1 MDIVESLYKDAF
13 ELDKFLMLN
22 NEVSLRVSAD
32 ANLRKSILLASASF
46 YERQVCD
53 LIIEYVG
60 SRTNDE
66 RVVSFVTTKA
76 ISRQYHTLF
85 DWNSNNCNSFLGL
98 FGPAFKKSF
107 TERIAMKPE
116 LDDAV
121 KLFLEIGRERNR
133 MVHQDFGQYALEKTS
148 EEICG
153 IHQNAKLFV
162 SELRASLFG
171 VEVTT
176 I

>member
-1 MDIVESLYKDAF
+1 MDIVESLYKDAS
-13 ELDKFLMLN
+13 ELDNVLMSN
-22 NEVSLRVSAD
+22 NEISLRISAD

-46 YERQVCD
+46 YERQICD
-53 LIIEYVG
+53 LIIDYVEL
-60 SRTNDE
+60 RTKDE
-66 RVVSFVTTKA
+66 RVVSFVSARA

-98 FGPAFKKSF
+98 FGAAFKKSF
-107 TERIAMKPE
+107 TEKVAKKPE
-116 LDDAV
+116 LEEAI

-153 IHQNAKLFV
+153 IHRKAKLFV
-162 SELRASLFG
+162 LELRRALFG
-171 VEVTT
+171 E
-176 I
+176 